1 MGRELAICKLCGK
14 QAKRIRKHH
23 YPLPE
28 ELGGT
33 ETIPVCD
40 SCHQLDHQLFDR
52 LKREVERGD
61 IQLDLDGYDPHVDR
75 RAAIKAALERSRNQ
89 MRFLA

>member
-1 MGRELAICKLCGK
+1 VNRAY
-14 QAKRIRKHH
+14 QHH

-33 ETIPVCD
+33 ETIPVCAR
-40 SCHQLDHQLFDR
+40 CHQLDHQLIDR
-52 LKREVERGD
+52 LKQEVERGD
-61 IQLDLDGYDPHVDR
+61 IQLDLAGNDPYADR

-89 MRFLA
+89 KRLLA